1 MYNLQAYKY
10 KNGSTNILFAILLA
24 AFFSIISLNSHSQEI
39 DIEINAGCE
48 PIVVALMFHP
58 GFRLGASAQYVWAA
72 GVTVSMTAGADKH
85 ICDNI
90 EVAIEE
96 HMESWS
102 DFDTEKF
109 LEDNCNGEYGGCDDP
124 LLDVTG
130 CGMFHTCPRAP
141 YDCEFN
147 TLKCIDHM
155 LDLSDGYT
163 MNEVVNATIYIHSSF
178 HQGYWHHEYKN
189 DNGISFDVK

>member
-72 GVTVSMTAGADKH
+72 GGNSK
-85 ICDNI
+85 
-90 EVAIEE
+90 
-96 HMESWS
+96 
-102 DFDTEKF
+102 
-109 LEDNCNGEYGGCDDP
+109 
-124 LLDVTG
+124 
-130 CGMFHTCPRAP
+130 
-141 YDCEFN
+141 YD
-147 TLKCIDHM
+147 
-155 LDLSDGYT
+155 SR
-163 MNEVVNATIYIHSSF
+163 S
-178 HQGYWHHEYKN
+178 
-189 DNGISFDVK
+189 